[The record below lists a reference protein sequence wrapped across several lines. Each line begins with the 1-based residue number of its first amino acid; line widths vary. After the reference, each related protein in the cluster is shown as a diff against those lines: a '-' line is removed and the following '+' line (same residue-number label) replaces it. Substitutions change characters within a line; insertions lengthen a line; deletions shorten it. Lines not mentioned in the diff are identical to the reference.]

1 MSTSSEVKTTQIE
14 ITLNEEQKQTLE
26 KAAAMRCLTLSEYL
40 VELAINA
47 ATEEIP
53 EPESMVLSEQDW
65 EIFVSAIE
73 NPPELNPRLKAAIQ
87 KYKNESE
94 KK

>member
-1 MSTSSEVKTTQIE
+1 MSTSSKAKTTQIE
-14 ITLNEEQKQTLE
+14 ITLSEEQKQTLE
-26 KAAAMRCLTLSEYL
+26 KAAAIRCLTLSEYL

-53 EPESMVLSEQDW
+53 EPESIVLSEKDW

-87 KYKNESE
+87 KYKSE
-94 KK
+94 YNKT

>member
-1 MSTSSEVKTTQIE
+1 MSTSSEAKITQIE

-26 KAAAMRCLTLSEYL
+26 KAAAMKCLTLNEYL
-40 VELAINA
+40 LGLAINA

-53 EPESMVLSEQDW
+53 EPESIVLSESDW
-65 EIFVSAIE
+65 EIFASALE

-87 KYKNESE
+87 KYKDEYE

>member
-1 MSTSSEVKTTQIE
+1 MSTPSQVKTTQIE
-14 ITLNEEQKQTLE
+14 ITLNEEQTQTLE

-73 NPPELNPRLKAAIQ
+73 NPQELNPRLKAAIQ
-87 KYKNESE
+87 KYKNEYE